1 VPEIDSITALGR
13 LLRDGSLRDAYAA
26 QPSQTVDTM
35 GVTQTQRAA
44 LLDLKAEDLEFQ
56 AQVLL
61 RKRFQTVSALIPLTC
76 SSLGE
81 SAWARFIEYAR
92 NYWPA
97 GNQMEVFDAR
107 DFVRHLWEKHGAS
120 VALSEVNRIRFAL
133 GTRRISFHFLKRI
146 RLRNR
151 ERRAVQV
158 FVRLASGRWNEY
170 LIYFSF

>member
-35 GVTQTQRAA
+35 CVTQTQRAA

-61 RKRFQTVSALIPLTC
+61 RKRYQTVSALIPLTC
-76 SSLGE
+76 SSFGE
-81 SAWARFIEYAR
+81 SAWACFMEYAR
-92 NYWPA
+92 DHWPA
-97 GNQMEVFDAR
+97 GNQIEVLDAR
-107 DFVRHLWEKHGAS
+107 DFVQHLRQKHGAS
-120 VALSEVNRIRFAL
+120 VAHSETNRIRFAL
-133 GTRRISFHFLKRI
+133 GMKRISFHFLKRI

-158 FVRLASGRWNEY
+158 FLRLASGRWNEY
-170 LIYFSF
+170 LFYFSF